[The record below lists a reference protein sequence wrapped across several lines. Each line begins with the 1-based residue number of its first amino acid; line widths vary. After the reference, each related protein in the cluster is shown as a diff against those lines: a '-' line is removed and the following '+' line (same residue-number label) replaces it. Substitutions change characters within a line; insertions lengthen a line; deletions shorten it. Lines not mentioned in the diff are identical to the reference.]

1 MKFAILVIIISYFI
15 GNFSTSYVL
24 GKLFR
29 NKDIRN
35 YGSGNAG
42 ATNAL
47 RVFGPK
53 FAAITFLVDALKGTL
68 AVIIG
73 SKIMGFDGELLAG
86 ISVIVGHNWPI
97 VLNFRGGKGM
107 ASTIGVMLTVN
118 YVTAIICIFVGII
131 VVFKTK
137 YVSLAS
143 ILSVTFLPIVGVLIN
158 KPFNI
163 HFFIFTLIL
172 TVMAIYRH
180 KSNIVRLING
190 TEHKIGERV

>member
-1 MKFAILVIIISYFI
+1 MKSAILVIIISYFI

-24 GKLFR
+24 GKLIK
-29 NKDIRN
+29 NIDIRN

-47 RVFGPK
+47 RVFGAK
-53 FAAITFLVDALKGTL
+53 FAAATFLIDALKGTL
-68 AVIIG
+68 AVIIC

-86 ISVIVGHNWPI
+86 ISVIIGHNWPVI
-97 VLNFRGGKGM
+97 LKFKGGKGM

-118 YVTAIICIFVGII
+118 YLTAIICIFLGLL

-143 ILSVTFLPIVGVLIN
+143 IVAVSLLPIVGVLTYR
-158 KPFNI
+158 PFNI
-163 HFFIFTLIL
+163 NFFIFTLML
-172 TVMAIYRH
+172 SVMAVYRH

-190 TEHKIGERV
+190 KEHKIGERV